1 MRGLI
6 EKDLRLMFHRK
17 QTLVIFL
24 VLAVVMSLSVD
35 GAFIVGY
42 LTMLSAIVAIST
54 LSYDEYDNGMA
65 FLMTLPVDRKTYVSE
80 KYLFCLLISAV
91 SWAAAVVLY
100 SVIGM
105 IRGSAVDLA
114 EELPSLFAILPTMFL
129 IAAVMLPV
137 QLKYGGEKS
146 RIVLFVV
153 FGIVAAG
160 ALAASRILGGKGEN
174 LIASLAAKLDGTSP
188 ALVLVCVI
196 AACALIT
203 CASYLWSVSIMQKKE
218 F

>member
-1 MRGLI
+1 
-6 EKDLRLMFHRK
+6 
-17 QTLVIFL
+17 
-24 VLAVVMSLSVD
+24 
-35 GAFIVGY
+35 
-42 LTMLSAIVAIST
+42 
-54 LSYDEYDNGMA
+54 
-65 FLMTLPVDRKTYVSE
+65 
-80 KYLFCLLISAV
+80 
-91 SWAAAVVLY
+91 
-100 SVIGM
+100 M
-105 IRGSAVDLA
+105 IRGSSVDLA

-174 LIASLAAKLDGTSP
+174 LIASLAAKLDSTSP
-188 ALVLVCVI
+188 ALILVCVI